1 MAIFR
6 RRKTYTANVGGVRI
20 GSDAPIAVQSMTK
33 DTATVLVAV
42 TTQVSNVA
50 SKQQEPRSWRLWV
63 NLARDGGQLK
73 LAKVEFV
80 P

>member
-1 MAIFR
+1 
-6 RRKTYTANVGGVRI
+6 
-20 GSDAPIAVQSMTK
+20 MTK

-50 SKQQEPRSWRLWV
+50 SKQQEPRSWRLRV
-63 NLARDGGQLK
+63 DMARDGGQLK